1 MCTIDDGL
9 YMIIDYYEHVDG
21 QPLICVIQ
29 VSKEELQKV
38 GSGRIKTPD
47 YLQISFDI
55 TDMEE
60 FMPSLLSDRDYKMK
74 ETFI

>member
-1 MCTIDDGL
+1 MCTIDEGL
-9 YMIIDYYEHVDG
+9 YMIVDFYEHVDG
-21 QPLICVIQ
+21 QPLICIIQ
-29 VSKEELQKV
+29 VSKEELQRV

-47 YLQISFDI
+47 YLQIAADI

-60 FMPSLLSDRDYKMK
+60 FQPNTLSDREYKMK